1 MLTAYDIDSRG
12 IRMAAKSN
20 WAAFPHDAKAYAY
33 AGDALKKA
41 WPKLH
46 AGDCEPFPDAKRAA
60 ALLKAAGKAAPKLD
74 ADALAE
80 ALQDAWRAFHRGD
93 FKAAFDAG
101 EKLGPVGA
109 SVAVKAIGIHATYLV
124 DDEAE
129 QLKRYEQA
137 SKIAEAA
144 IKALPDEANSHY
156 RHAFALGRYSQG
168 LSIAKA
174 LKMGIAGKVRAS
186 LDATLDLEPKHAEAH
201 TALALYHAEIINKI
215 GAMIG
220 GLTYGAKAGEA
231 EKHIKEAVKLT
242 PASPIAHIEHGNVL
256 LLLDENR
263 NEDAAATAYEKAGKC
278 KPLDAMEALD
288 AAYAKSEIE

>member
-1 MLTAYDIDSRG
+1 MAVTSR
-12 IRMAAKSN
+12 
-20 WAAFPHDAKAYAY
+20 WASFPHDAKAYAY
-33 AGDALKKA
+33 AGVALKKA

-46 AGDCEPFPDAKRAA
+46 AGDCEPFPDGKRTA
-60 ALLKAAGKAAPKLD
+60 ALLKGAGKAASKLD
-74 ADALAE
+74 ADALAD

-93 FKAAFDAG
+93 FRAAFDAG
-101 EKLGPVGA
+101 QALGAVGA
-109 SVAVKAIGIHATYLV
+109 SVAVKALGIHATHLV

-137 SKIAEAA
+137 AAMAEAA
-144 IKALPDEANSHY
+144 IKVLPEEANSHY

-186 LDATLDLEPKHAEAH
+186 LDATLKLEPKHAEAH

-220 GLTYGAKAGEA
+220 GITYGAKASQA
-231 EKHIKEAVKLT
+231 EKHIAQAVKLT

-256 LLLDENR
+256 LLLDEHKH
-263 NEDAAATAYEKAGKC
+263 EDAAAAAYEKAAKC

-288 AAYAKSEIE
+288 AAYAQSQLE

>member
-1 MLTAYDIDSRG
+1 
-12 IRMAAKSN
+12 MAAKSS
-20 WAAFPHDAKAYAY
+20 WAAFPHDAKGYAY

-60 ALLKAAGKAAPKLD
+60 ALLKAAGKSAPKLD
-74 ADALAE
+74 AEALAE

-93 FKAAFDAG
+93 FKAAHDAG
-101 EKLGPVGA
+101 IALGPIGA
-109 SVAVKAIGIHATYLV
+109 SVAVKALGIHATYLV
-124 DDEAE
+124 DDEGE
-129 QLKRYEQA
+129 RLKRYEQA
-137 SKIAEAA
+137 AALAEAA
-144 IKALPDEANSHY
+144 VKALPDEANSHY

-174 LKMGIAGKVRAS
+174 LKMGIAGKVRAA
-186 LDATLDLEPKHAEAH
+186 LETTLELAPKHAEAH

-220 GLTYGAKAGEA
+220 GLTYGAKAAEA
-231 EKHIKEAVKLT
+231 EKHIREAVKLT

-256 LLLDENR
+256 LLLDEAR
-263 NEDAAATAYEKAGKC
+263 NEDAAAEAYERAAQC

-288 AAYAKSEIE
+288 AAWAADQLA

>member
-1 MLTAYDIDSRG
+1 
-12 IRMAAKSN
+12 MAAN
-20 WAAFPHDAKAYAY
+20 TGWTPFPHDAKGLAYV
-33 AGDALKKA
+33 GDALKKA

-46 AGDCEPFPDAKRAA
+46 AGDVEPFPDDRRAA

-74 ADALAE
+74 APALA
-80 ALQDAWRAFHRGD
+80 ATLQDAWRAFHAGD

-109 SVAVKAIGIHATYLV
+109 SVAVKAIGIHASYLV
-124 DDEAE
+124 DGEAE
-129 QLKRYEQA
+129 KLKRFEQA
-137 SKIAEAA
+137 AKLAEAA
-144 IKALPDEANSHY
+144 IKALPGEANSHY

-174 LKMGIAGKVRAS
+174 LKQGIAGKVRA
-186 LDATLDLEPKHAEAH
+186 ALEAALELAPKHAEAH
-201 TALALYHAEIINKI
+201 TAMALYHAEIIGKV

-220 GLTYGAKAGEA
+220 GLTYGAKASEA
-231 EKHIKEAVKLT
+231 EKHIKEALKLT

-256 LLLDENR
+256 MLLFGDKK
-263 NEDAAATAYEKAGKC
+263 EDAAAAAYEKAAKI

-288 AAYAKSEIE
+288 AAYARSQIE

>member
-1 MLTAYDIDSRG
+1 
-12 IRMAAKSN
+12 MAAKSA
-20 WAAFPHDAKAYAY
+20 WAAFPHDANGYAY

-74 ADALAE
+74 AEALAD

-93 FKAAFDAG
+93 FKAAHDAG
-101 EKLGPVGA
+101 VALGPIGA
-109 SVAVKAIGIHATYLV
+109 SVAVKALGIHATYLV
-124 DDEAE
+124 DDEGE
-129 QLKRYEQA
+129 RLKRYEQA
-137 SKIAEAA
+137 ATLAEAA
-144 IKALPDEANSHY
+144 VKALPDEANSHY

-174 LKMGIAGKVRAS
+174 LKMGIAGKVRAA
-186 LDATLDLEPKHAEAH
+186 LETTLELAPKHAEAH

-220 GLTYGAKAGEA
+220 GLTYGAKAAEA
-231 EKHIKEAVKLT
+231 EKHIREAVKLT

-256 LLLDENR
+256 LLLDEAR
-263 NEDAAATAYEKAGKC
+263 NEDAAAEAYERAAQC

-288 AAYAKSEIE
+288 AAWASDQLA

>member
-1 MLTAYDIDSRG
+1 
-12 IRMAAKSN
+12 MASKKAAN
-20 WAAFPHDAKAYAY
+20 GWAAFPHDAKAYAY

-74 ADALAE
+74 ADALAD
-80 ALQDAWRAFHRGD
+80 ALQDAWRAFHAGD

-101 EKLGPVGA
+101 EALGPVGA
-109 SVAVKAIGIHATYLV
+109 SVAVKALGIHATYLV

-137 SKIAEAA
+137 AKLAEAA
-144 IKALPDEANSHY
+144 AKALPDEANSHY

-174 LKMGIAGKVRAS
+174 LKMGIAGKVRES
-186 LDATLDLEPKHAEAH
+186 LDATLELAPKHAEAH

-220 GLTYGAKAGEA
+220 GLTYGAKASEA
-231 EKHIKEAVKLT
+231 TSHIKEAVKLT
-242 PASPIAHIEHGNVL
+242 PASPIAHVEHGNVL
-256 LLLDENR
+256 LLLDEKR
-263 NEDAAATAYEKAGKC
+263 NEDAAAEAYEKAAKC

-288 AAYAKSEIE
+288 AGYAREQLE

>member
-1 MLTAYDIDSRG
+1 
-12 IRMAAKSN
+12 MAAKSG
-20 WAAFPHDAKAYAY
+20 WAAFPHDAKGYAY

-74 ADALAE
+74 ADARAE

-101 EKLGPVGA
+101 EKLGAVGA

-129 QLKRYEQA
+129 RLKRYEQA
-137 SKIAEAA
+137 AKLAEAA
-144 IKALPDEANSHY
+144 VKALPDEANSHY

-174 LKMGIAGKVRAS
+174 LKLGIAGKVRVS
-186 LDATLDLEPKHAEAH
+186 LDAALELEPKHAEAH

-220 GLTYGAKAGEA
+220 GLTYGAKASEA

-263 NEDAAATAYEKAGKC
+263 NEDAAAAAYEKAAKC

-288 AAYAKSEIE
+288 AAWAREQIE

>member
-1 MLTAYDIDSRG
+1 
-12 IRMAAKSN
+12 MAAKSA
-20 WAAFPHDAKAYAY
+20 WAAFPHDATGYAY

-74 ADALAE
+74 AEALAE
-80 ALQDAWRAFHRGD
+80 ALQEAWRAFHRGD
-93 FKAAFDAG
+93 FKAAHDAG
-101 EKLGPVGA
+101 VALGPIGA
-109 SVAVKAIGIHATYLV
+109 SVAVKAMGIHATYLV
-124 DDEAE
+124 DDEGE
-129 QLKRYEQA
+129 RLKRYEQA
-137 SKIAEAA
+137 ATLAEAA
-144 IKALPDEANSHY
+144 VKALPDEANSHY

-174 LKMGIAGKVRAS
+174 LKMGIAGKVRAA
-186 LDATLDLEPKHAEAH
+186 LEATLELAPKHAEAH

-220 GLTYGAKAGEA
+220 GLTYGAKAAEA
-231 EKHIKEAVKLT
+231 EKHIREAVKLT

-256 LLLDENR
+256 LLLDEAR
-263 NEDAAATAYEKAGKC
+263 NEDAAAEAYERAAQC

-288 AAYAKSEIE
+288 AAWAADQLA

>member
-1 MLTAYDIDSRG
+1 
-12 IRMAAKSN
+12 MAAKSA
-20 WAAFPHDAKAYAY
+20 WAAFPHDANGYAY

-74 ADALAE
+74 AEALADALQE
-80 ALQDAWRAFHRGD
+80 AWRAFHRGN
-93 FKAAFDAG
+93 FKAAHDAG
-101 EKLGPVGA
+101 VALGPIGA
-109 SVAVKAIGIHATYLV
+109 SVAVKALGIHATYLV
-124 DDEAE
+124 DDEGE
-129 QLKRYEQA
+129 RLKRYEQA
-137 SKIAEAA
+137 AALAEAA
-144 IKALPDEANSHY
+144 VKALPDEANSHY

-174 LKMGIAGKVRAS
+174 LKMGIAGKVRAA
-186 LDATLDLEPKHAEAH
+186 LETTLELAPKHAEAH

-220 GLTYGAKAGEA
+220 GLTYGAKAAEA
-231 EKHIKEAVKLT
+231 EKHIREAVKLT

-256 LLLDENR
+256 LLLDEAR
-263 NEDAAATAYEKAGKC
+263 NEDAAAEAYERAAQC

-288 AAYAKSEIE
+288 AAWAADQLA